1 MSKKQQGGTLK
12 NKILI
17 ILGHPAKDSF
27 CKSIANEYREA
38 ASSAGHEVKLINL
51 AELAFDP
58 ILHEGYNVIQPL
70 EPDLINAQNSILWA
84 EHIVWIYPNWWGA
97 MPALL
102 KGFIDRVFIP
112 GFAFKYR
119 DNSNLWDKLLGGK
132 SAQLYV
138 TMDSPPWYY
147 RWFTKMP
154 GHKQMKLAI
163 LNFCGISPVKISSFG
178 PVKSASDIQI
188 EKWLRAVRH
197 DAAQSV

>member
-1 MSKKQQGGTLK
+1 M
-12 NKILI
+12 
-17 ILGHPAKDSF
+17 
-27 CKSIANEYREA
+27 
-38 ASSAGHEVKLINL
+38 KLINL
-51 AELAFDP
+51 EELAFDP